1 MSLPVAELR
10 AMVGRTATY
19 TAPEELGRAA
29 IRMFAVAVGD
39 ANPLYTDAEF
49 AKAWGHDDVV
59 APPTLVCETNQYAG
73 LPADADGYAGHT
85 WGIEIPGT
93 RKVRGG
99 NAYTFHRAVHPGDV
113 VTASWRLAEVAE
125 RRTSSGL
132 AMVIVTSVA
141 TYSNQHG
148 ELLVTNEETV
158 IWTELPGPEPGT
170 PQAEKAGSASAGSAN
185 GESASRES
193 AT

>member
-39 ANPLYTDAEF
+39 TNPLYTDREF
-49 AKAWGHDDVV
+49 ARAWGYDDVV
-59 APPTLVCETNQYAG
+59 APPTLLCETNQYAG

-85 WGIEIPGT
+85 WGIDIPGT

-99 NAYTFHRAVHPGDV
+99 NAYTFHKAVHPDDV
-113 VTASWRLAEVAE
+113 VTACWTLTDVAE
-125 RRTSSGL
+125 RRMSSGL
-132 AMVIVTSVA
+132 AMVIVSSVA
-141 TYSNQHG
+141 TYSNQRG

-158 IWTELPGPEPGT
+158 IWTELPGPK
-170 PQAEKAGSASAGSAN
+170 KAARNSATTGSATSGSATT
-185 GESASRES
+185 GSGTTKA